1 MKNFWKLETLLKG
14 DKMKI
19 YILEID
25 KVKANVFKNVFK
37 NEDVEVVCDDFTS
50 FMKKNKVECIVS
62 PANAYGLM
70 DGGYDLAITNW
81 FGEQLQ
87 KRVQKYILDNF
98 YGEQPV
104 GSSFIIDAGKDN
116 QKLIHTP
123 TMRVPSKIIDTSI
136 IYQCMR
142 TTLITAIKSNVKSIV
157 VPVFGGLTGGVDS
170 LTATKLMWL
179 GYKQVTNPNKT
190 IDWDVVWDMDDKWI
204 ELGLKKD

>member
-1 MKNFWKLETLLKG
+1 
-14 DKMKI
+14 
-19 YILEID
+19 
-25 KVKANVFKNVFK
+25 
-37 NEDVEVVCDDFTS
+37 
-50 FMKKNKVECIVS
+50 
-62 PANAYGLM
+62 M

-104 GSSFIIDAGKDN
+104 GTSFIIDAGKDN

-123 TMRVPSKIIDTSI
+123 TMRVPSKIIDASI

-142 TTLITAIKSNVKSIV
+142 TTLITAIKNSVKSIV
-157 VPVFGGLTGGVDS
+157 IPVFGGLTGGVSD
-170 LTATKLMWL
+170 LTAAKLMWL
-179 GYKQVTNPNKT
+179 GYKQIMSPNET

-204 ELGLKKD
+204 ELGLKNY